1 MMKQLKTATTLLFL
15 ILSYGTTSAQEQASA
30 KDEFGISVGLL
41 TGGDVYVAEFDQFFG
56 LESGL
61 SLLGFYDF
69 FITDKFAIGG
79 NVNIALP
86 SLELSD
92 ESVTFYELALAL
104 KVKFSIGDKVSYK
117 PGANLGYRL
126 ITAEDIDTIRGLGL
140 NLTNEFQFHI
150 SEAITPFVDVGFI
163 SQAAGGNDD
172 FNVTFSPLIVIRVGI
187 VFN

>member
-1 MMKQLKTATTLLFL
+1 MKQLKTFTILLFL
-15 ILSYGTTSAQEQASA
+15 LSYGTTTTLAQTSA
-30 KDEFGISVGLL
+30 KDEFGFSIGLQ
-41 TGGDVYVAEFDQFFG
+41 TGGEAYIAEFDEFVA

-69 FITDKFAIGG
+69 FITDKFAIGANA
-79 NVNIALP
+79 NVAFP

-104 KVKFSIGDKVSYK
+104 KVKFSLSDKVSYK
-117 PGANLGYRL
+117 PGANFGYRL
-126 ITAEDIDTIRGLGL
+126 ITAEDIDTIEGLGL

-150 SEAITPFVDVGFI
+150 SETITPFVDVGFI
-163 SQAAGGNDD
+163 SQAAGGNDE
-172 FNVTFSPLIVIRVGI
+172 FNATFSPIIVIRVGI